1 MFVQSSV
8 LDRYQIGGI
17 SDSSDKQTLCQGYI
31 IRSVFGSIRFKVRV
45 STSGIS
51 EPRLGIRAGLEFVRP
66 DLESD
71 FKLDFWNWDYVIYEG
86 DRSTKMDKVN
96 LINSR

>member
-17 SDSSDKQTLCQGYI
+17 SDSRDKQCQGYI
-31 IRSVFGSIRFKVRV
+31 IKSAFGSIRFKVIV
-45 STSGIS
+45 TTSGIS
-51 EPRLGIRAGLEFVRP
+51 EPRPIPRPRIRAGLEFVRP

-71 FKLDFWNWDYVIYEG
+71 FKLDF
-86 DRSTKMDKVN
+86 
-96 LINSR
+96 